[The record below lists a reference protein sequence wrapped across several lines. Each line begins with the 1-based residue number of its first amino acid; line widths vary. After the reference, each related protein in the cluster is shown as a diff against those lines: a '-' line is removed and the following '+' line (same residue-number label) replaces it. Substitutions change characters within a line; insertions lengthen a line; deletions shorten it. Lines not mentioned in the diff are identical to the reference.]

1 MKIATRKQSARHS
14 SDLDEPG
21 STRTQGTTRGTYGP
35 RWRVLQS
42 SMAECYGK
50 ERDNVLI
57 PANLLGPIGVKKD
70 DPVIQICLEE
80 PSIQVG
86 SGVCD
91 IKVHHLPQK

>member
-1 MKIATRKQSARHS
+1 MR
-14 SDLDEPG
+14 PG

-42 SMAECYGK
+42 SMAEGYGK
-50 ERDNVLI
+50 NVLT
-57 PANLLGPIGVKKD
+57 PANLLEPIGVKKD

-91 IKVHHLPQK
+91 IKVHHLSQK